1 VAVYK
6 DGTVVPERENYYS
19 ERLRKK
25 MATNWLEV
33 DKSAVERL
41 EIHWRGRKMASI
53 SKAEHPEIK
62 PSDWFFSHTGCLD
75 MSTHSVRVV
84 ARNIGYRD
92 RSGLTNVIS
101 ILECDGTMKGYAR
114 A

>member
-1 VAVYK
+1 MYK
-6 DGTVVPERENYYS
+6 DGTVVPERENYHS
-19 ERLRKK
+19 ERLRRK

-33 DKSAVERL
+33 DKASIERL
-41 EIHWRGRKMASI
+41 EIHWRGSKMASI
-53 SKAEHPEIK
+53 KKADHPDIT

-75 MSTHSVRVV
+75 MATHSVRVV
-84 ARNIGYRD
+84 ARNIGYKD

-101 ILECDGTMKGYAR
+101 IRESDGTMRGYTR